1 VKSNLPRVVEIIG
14 PAGAG
19 KTTLCQALNQY
30 PKQIRWVDFPDVRN
44 ILDAPFFIW
53 YGLSLFL
60 TLLRLSQRDSRRIS
74 RREFA
79 WLTILKGW
87 PSNLAKDV
95 KRNDQV
101 IILDQGPVYLLAE
114 MREFGPQYLTSP
126 KADIFWQKIFSR
138 WAATLDMIVWLDT
151 ADECLVNRIR
161 NRTQEHMMK
170 DESPED
176 VSEFLAQYRK
186 MFEDVLSRLKVTS
199 PGLRVLYYDTGQQQ
213 SDEIVKRL
221 WVEFGLDGQ
230 IS

>member
-1 VKSNLPRVVEIIG
+1 MKSNSPRVVEIIG

-19 KTTLCQALNQY
+19 KTTLCRALNQY
-30 PKQIRWVDFPDVRN
+30 PKQIRLCDFPDVRN
-44 ILDAPFFIW
+44 ILDAPFFIG
-53 YGLSLFL
+53 YGLSLFP
-60 TLLRLSQRDSRRIS
+60 TLFRLSQRDSRRIT

-95 KRNDQV
+95 KRGDQV
-101 IILDQGPVYLLAE
+101 IVLDQGPVYLLAE
-114 MREFGPQYLTSP
+114 MREFGPRYLTCQ
-126 KADIFWQKIFSR
+126 KADFFWQEIFSR
-138 WAATLDMIVWLDT
+138 WAATVDMIVWLDT
-151 ADECLVNRIR
+151 TDDHLVNRIR
-161 NRTQEHMMK
+161 NRTQEHVMK
-170 DESPED
+170 DESPEA

-199 PGLRVLYYDTGQQQ
+199 PGLRVLHYDTGQQQ
-213 SDEIVKRL
+213 TDEIVKRL